1 MIKGVLFDLDGT
13 LIDSAPSIL
22 RCFDITFRDLF
33 PEVTLTEEERLSF
46 LGPTLVQTF
55 SRYTDDMNYVQ
66 KAFDY
71 YVKHSQVEHDNDLI
85 GAFPNAAKT
94 LKLLKDSGYKIGIVT
109 SKKNN
114 MARRGMANNDL
125 LEYVDVLVGFDDIKH
140 HKPRPDSLLKAAEL
154 LNLKVEELMYVGDH
168 ANDILAAQACNMISV
183 GVEFSYNLDKIKL
196 HNPDYIIKDL
206 LELLD
211 IVKEK

>member
-33 PEVTLTEEERLSF
+33 PEVTLTEEDRLSF

-55 SRYTDDMNYVQ
+55 SRYTDDMDYIQ

-71 YVKHSQVEHDNDLI
+71 YVKHSRIEHDNKMI
-85 GAFPNAAKT
+85 EAFPNAKET
-94 LKLLKDSGYKIGIVT
+94 MKQLKEKGYKVGIVT

-114 MARRGMANNDL
+114 MARKGMEINDL
-125 LEYVDVLVGFDDIKH
+125 FGYVDVLVGFDDVKH

-154 LNLKVEELMYVGDH
+154 LNLDVSELIYVGDH
-168 ANDILAAQACNMISV
+168 VNDILAAKACNMKSV
-183 GVEFSYNLDKIKL
+183 GVEFSYNVDKIKL
-196 HNPDYIIKDL
+196 QNPDYIIGDL
-206 LELLD
+206 LEILD